1 MLSVFQIEH
10 SILRAHGAKALKGH
24 TSSLGWTSWI
34 SELAR
39 FNKSD
44 NRRFLSPRQPPPRE
58 LTFALFVA
66 TKSSL
71 PLTVFRASTKSGL
84 EAELRAHAARA
95 LARDVS
101 VSGCQSIRSDK
112 KITSSNDCAEQI
124 VPSQLP
130 GFLHES
136 VNDCSSANV
145 QSSELGEKVTKDI
158 SEPQLSRSTP
168 RTVVV
173 TLPAVLRY
181 YAREWGRTNMEVVDA
196 VHRLLDREFGDERL
210 AGVLA
215 MAHDDVVAKTHPQAW
230 ARKPNLTL
238 KLEFLTYDWSPHI
251 SIC

>member
-1 MLSVFQIEH
+1 M
-10 SILRAHGAKALKGH
+10 KGH
-24 TSSLGWTSWI
+24 TPSLGWTTWI

-39 FNKSD
+39 FNKTD
-44 NRRFLSPRQPPPRE
+44 NRRLLSPRQAPPRE

-84 EAELRAHAARA
+84 EAELRAHAAKA

-101 VSGCQSIRSDK
+101 VTGCQSIRRDK
-112 KITSSNDCAEQI
+112 KVTSSQDGTEQT

-130 GFLHES
+130 GLLHENAPTS
-136 VNDCSSANV
+136 SSANV
-145 QSSELGEKVTKDI
+145 QSSVLGEKLPKDI
-158 SEPQLSRSTP
+158 SDPQLSKSTP
-168 RTVVV
+168 RTIVV
-173 TLPAVLRY
+173 TLPAVLRW
-181 YAREWGRTNMEVVDA
+181 YAREWGRTQMEVVDA
-196 VHRLLDREFGDERL
+196 VHRLLEREFGDERL

-215 MAHDDVVAKTHPQAW
+215 MAHDDVVAKTNPQAW

-238 KLEFLTYDWSPHI
+238 KLEYLNYDWSPHI